1 MQDPVVSESTTVA
14 LQHLKTIRPVLL
26 NLHRALLDAERTH
39 YEQQYGS
46 IASSGEFLR
55 LVLEDEWFSWL
66 RPISQ
71 FIVQIDEVIWS
82 KDPLQWNRAE
92 LLMVEAKQMFSQATV
107 QDNLPFKRYG
117 LMLEQSSDVATLH
130 QTLHSLFVEL
140 ETVA

>member
-1 MQDPVVSESTTVA
+1 MQDSVVPESTTIA

-26 NLHRALLDAERTH
+26 NLHKALLDAERTH
-39 YEQQYGS
+39 YEQQHGS

-55 LVLEDEWFSWL
+55 LVLGDEWFSWL

-82 KDPLQWNRAE
+82 KDPLQWNKAE
-92 LLMVEAKQMFSQATV
+92 LLITEAKQIFSQATV

-117 LMLEQSSDVATLH
+117 LMLEQSHDVATLH
-130 QTLHSLFVEL
+130 QTLHSLLGEL
-140 ETVA
+140 ETSA

>member
-1 MQDPVVSESTTVA
+1 MQDPVVSASTTVA

-39 YEQQYGS
+39 YEQQHGS

-55 LVLEDEWFSWL
+55 LVLGDEWFSWL